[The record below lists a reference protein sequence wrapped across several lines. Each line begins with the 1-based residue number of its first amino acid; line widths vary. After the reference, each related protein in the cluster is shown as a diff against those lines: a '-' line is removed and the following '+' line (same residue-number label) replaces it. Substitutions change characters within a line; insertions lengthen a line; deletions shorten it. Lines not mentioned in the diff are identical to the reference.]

1 MGILTSGFAIDSI
14 GGFVSK
20 HYSNYNHKAALADT
34 TPSLRQDLLQAS
46 VIVSALGYFVDIYD
60 LILFSIVRVPSLQDL
75 GVTSDGLLTDGV
87 WVLNMQ
93 MIGMLLGGILWGIWG
108 DKKGRLS
115 VLFGSILLYSI
126 ANLLNAIVTSV
137 RLYGILRFVAGIGLA
152 GELGAAVTLVSE
164 SVRKEHRG
172 YATGLVAGIG
182 VSGAVVAGLT
192 AELLNWR
199 WAFAIGGCLG
209 LSLLILRIKV
219 LESPMFATKHEN
231 SVRLG
236 DFWMLFTTWKRFRR
250 YLATVLIGCP
260 IWFVIGILVTF
271 APEITKTL
279 EAKGE
284 IHASIAIMCA
294 YSGLMIGDL
303 ASGFLSQWIGSR
315 RRVIY
320 GALVGITFFMLLYLF
335 HRKGQPL
342 DYYIL
347 AFCLGTCAGYW
358 AVFVTVGAEQFGTN
372 LRATVATTV
381 PNFVRGLLVP
391 MTLIVQALKGSFG
404 LRDASLMVGA
414 TSILLAF
421 LSNYALDETHSRD
434 LDFHEV

>member
-1 MGILTSGFAIDSI
+1 M
-14 GGFVSK
+14 SK
-20 HYSNYNHKAALADT
+20 HYSNYKRAGISDSA
-34 TPSLRQDLLQAS
+34 PSIRQDLLQAS

-60 LILFSIVRVPSLQDL
+60 LILFSIVRVPSLRDL

-93 MIGMLLGGILWGIWG
+93 MMGMLLGGILWGIWG

-115 VLFGSILLYSI
+115 VLFGSILLYSV
-126 ANLLNAIVTSV
+126 ANLLNAFVTSV
-137 RLYGILRFVAGIGLA
+137 SLYGILRFIAGIGLA

-172 YATGLVAGIG
+172 YATALVAGIG

-219 LESPMFATKHEN
+219 LESPMFAQKHKEN
-231 SVRLG
+231 VRLG
-236 DFWMLFTTWKRFRR
+236 DFWMIFTTWKRFKR

-320 GALVGITFFMLLYLF
+320 GALVGIAFFMLMYLF

-347 AFCLGTCAGYW
+347 ASCLGTCAGYW

-391 MTLIVQALKGSFG
+391 MTLIVQALKDPLG
-404 LRDASLMVGA
+404 LRDASLTVGA
-414 TSILLAF
+414 TAILLAF
-421 LSNYALDETHSRD
+421 LGNYVLDETHSRD
-434 LDFHEV
+434 LDFQEV